1 MLVRELLRLNVVALI
16 AASLFFVSTLFPWW
30 GLDISGPT
38 YGISYSLRWNMWIG
52 PLVML
57 GPPPQAYSWV
67 DYLNQVLSSGT
78 SIIGTLALGTAVFAF
93 LGRKLRRTRFFAAG
107 LAFFV
112 LVKLLYVSPV
122 FSSLRARLTG
132 LAVHF

>member
-16 AASLFFVSTLFPWW
+16 AASLFFVSTFFPWW

-78 SIIGTLALGTAVFAF
+78 SIIGTLALGTA
-93 LGRKLRRTRFFAAG
+93 G
-107 LAFFV
+107 LFFV
-112 LVKLLYVSPV
+112 GGNLS
-122 FSSLRARLTG
+122 RARLLFG
-132 LAVHF
+132 RISSSGMVDAPFCSVVLSR

>member
-57 GPPPQAYSWV
+57 GPPPQAYSCV

-78 SIIGTLALGTAVFAF
+78 SIIVTLALGTPGLPFVVNNLSVDCF
-93 LGRKLRRTRFFAAG
+93 L
-107 LAFFV
+107 V
-112 LVKLLYVSPV
+112 
-122 FSSLRARLTG
+122 
-132 LAVHF
+132 

>member
-78 SIIGTLALGTAVFAF
+78 SIIGTLSLVTAGLAF
-93 LGRKLRRTRFFAAG
+93 VGRKLGRTRFFSAG
-107 LAFFV
+107 IASFV
-112 LVKLLYVSPV
+112 LIPLLSVSV
-122 FSSLRARLTG
+122 VYLSL
-132 LAVHF
+132 

>member
-78 SIIGTLALGTAVFAF
+78 SIIGTLALGTADLPLV
-93 LGRKLRRTRFFAAG
+93 GRKLGRTRFFLGRVAS
-107 LAFFV
+107 LVLITLLFV
-112 LVKLLYVSPV
+112 SVVH
-122 FSSLRARLTG
+122 SSFR
-132 LAVHF
+132 